1 MEKMV
6 IKQKSSQFP
15 RWKYDVFLSFRGEDT
30 RKTFTSHLYEGLKN
44 RGILTFQDGKRLEH
58 GASISEELCKAIEE
72 SQVAVI
78 IFSKNYAS
86 SRWCLDELVKIM
98 ECNTNQF
105 GRQTLV
111 IPIFYDVD
119 PSAVRYQKE
128 SFAEAFD
135 KHESRCK
142 VDDVEGMRKL
152 QRWRT
157 ALTAATNLKGYDIRQ
172 GIESDCINEI
182 VDQISS
188 KLCKIS
194 LSYLQDVVGINIHL
208 EKVKSL
214 LDLEINDVRIVG
226 IWGMGGVGKTTITRA
241 IFDTLSYQFGVACFL
256 ADVKENKCGMHSL
269 QNILLS
275 ELLREKDNYVNNK
288 EDGNHLMARRLRF
301 KKVLVVLDDIDH
313 KDHLDYL
320 AGDLGWF
327 GNGSRIIAT
336 TRDKHLVG
344 KNDLIYEVTTIAD
357 DEAIQL
363 FNQYAFKK
371 EVPNEHFEK
380 LTLEVVSHAKGLP
393 LALKVWGSFL
403 HKRDITE
410 WRSAIEQMKNNS
422 NSEIVDKLK
431 ISYDGLEPI
440 QQEIFLDIA
449 CFLRGVRKDEIMQIL
464 ESCDFGADI
473 GLRVLI
479 EKSLVFISEK
489 DTIEMHDL
497 LQDMGKYVVNT
508 QKDPGERSRLWLAE
522 DFEEVMINSTG
533 TKAIEAIWILYFK
546 KLCFNKEAM
555 KNMKRLRILYI
566 CSVNRHDGSVEYL
579 PNSLRWF
586 VWKHYPWESLPE
598 NFEPKRLVHLDLWS
612 SSLRHL
618 WTGRKHLKYLR
629 KLHLSVSTSLICT
642 PDFTGMPNLEYLD
655 LEKCS
660 NLEEV
665 HHSLGCSRKLIRLNL
680 NYCRRLK
687 KFPCVNVESLKYLY
701 LHDCCSLEKFPEIV
715 GRMKLELE
723 IDMGYSGIREIP
735 SYIQLQTHITKL
747 NLSCLEDLVALPSC
761 IGMLKSLVKLDV
773 SDCPKLE
780 TLPEEIGDLENLEKL
795 DARRTLISRPPS
807 SIVRLDKLKFLSFGQ
822 LESEEGQVAG
832 YFVFPPVNRGLR
844 SLEDLDLSF
853 CNVIDG
859 GLPEDIGCLSSL
871 KALYL
876 RGNNFEH
883 LPPSIAQLGALRSLD
898 LTNCK
903 RLKELPDFVGM
914 PNLDTL
920 NLSNCLNLEEV
931 HHSLGFFRKLCTL
944 ELTNCKRLKRFPAL
958 CIDSLK
964 YLCLYECSNLES
976 FPEILGSM
984 ELEIHMLDSVT
995 RDLDLRGLENL
1006 VTLPSS
1012 ICKLK
1017 SLVNL
1022 DVSGCSKLVSFPEA
1036 IGNLQ
1041 NLERLDAR
1049 DTLISQPPCSIV
1061 RLNKLRFLSF
1071 AKQKSEVGLEDEV
1084 NFVFPPVAEGLHSLE
1099 ILNLSYCNLIDG
1111 GLPEDIGCLSS
1122 LEVLYLR
1129 GNNFEH
1135 LPRSIA
1141 QLGALRSLY
1150 LTVCRSLTQLPELP
1164 PDLDELHADCHMVLK
1179 SIHNLATKKKK
1190 LQRLIFT
1197 PLHDKDDAYNDSIYN
1212 LFAHSL
1218 FQNIASLQHDISASD
1233 SLSQRVFTIEHPG
1246 KKIPSWFRYHGI
1258 DTSVSVNL
1266 PENWYVHDNFLGF
1279 AVCYSGSLIETT
1291 AQLIPLC
1298 NDEMSWMT
1306 QKLALCNHSKYD
1318 TESTIQLFL
1327 VTLAGLWDTSKA
1339 NGKTPND
1346 YGLIRLLFCG
1356 EMKEFGLRLLYK
1368 DETELQALLQMREN
1382 NDEPTEQCI
1391 GIRTGRY
1398 DNSEHHDSMINEAS
1412 CSSCKKQ
1419 RSHSTFRGRVASVFR
1434 NFTALSCKPRDLA

>member
-1 MEKMV
+1 MFM
-6 IKQKSSQFP
+6 QSSNNSQECI
-15 RWKYDVFLSFRGEDT
+15 RRNYDVFLSFRGEDT

-44 RGILTFQDGKRLEH
+44 RGIFTFQDGKRLEH
-58 GASISEELCKAIEE
+58 GTSISEELCKAIEE
-72 SQVAVI
+72 SQVAII

-128 SFAEAFD
+128 SYAEAFD

-172 GIESDCINEI
+172 GIESDCIHEI

-194 LSYLQDVVGINIHL
+194 LSYFQDVVGINTHL
-208 EKVKSL
+208 ENVKSL
-214 LDLEINDVRIVG
+214 LELEINDVRIVG
-226 IWGMGGVGKTTITRA
+226 IWGMGGVGKTTIARA
-241 IFDTLSYQFGVACFL
+241 IFDTLSYQFEVACFL

-336 TRDKHLVG
+336 TRDKHLIW
-344 KNDLIYEVTTIAD
+344 KNDLIYEVTTLAD

-371 EVPNEHFEK
+371 EVPDERFEK
-380 LTLEVVSHAKGLP
+380 LMLEVVSHAKGLP

-449 CFLRGVRKDEIMQIL
+449 CFLRGIYQRKDEIMQIL

-497 LQDMGKYVVNT
+497 LQDMGKYVVNP
-508 QKDPGERSRLWLAE
+508 QKDPRERSRLWLAE
-522 DFEEVMINSTG
+522 DFEEVMINNTG

-566 CSVNRHDGSVEYL
+566 CSINCHDGSIEYL

-598 NFEPKRLVHLDLWS
+598 NFEPKRLVHLDFWS

-618 WTGRKHLKYLR
+618 WMGRKHLRYLR
-629 KLHLSVSTSLICT
+629 KLRLSVSTSLICT

-687 KFPCVNVESLKYLY
+687 RFPCVNVESLKYLY
-701 LHDCCSLEKFPEIV
+701 LHGCYSLEKFPEIV

-723 IDMGYSGIREIP
+723 IDMGYSGIRELP

-747 NLSCLEDLVALPSC
+747 DLSCLENLVALPSS

-773 SDCPKLE
+773 SDCSKLE
-780 TLPEEIGDLENLEKL
+780 MLPEEIGDLQNLEKL

-807 SIVRLDKLKFLSFGQ
+807 SIVCLDKLKFLSFGQ

-832 YFVFPPVNRGLR
+832 YFVFPQVNKGLR
-844 SLEDLDLSF
+844 SLDDLDLSF

-871 KALYL
+871 KVLYL

-914 PNLDTL
+914 PNLETL
-920 NLSNCLNLEEV
+920 NLSNCINLEEV

-964 YLCLYECSNLES
+964 YLYLHECSNLEN

-984 ELEIHMLDSVT
+984 KFESDIHMLDSVT
-995 RDLDLRGLENL
+995 RDL
-1006 VTLPSS
+1006 
-1012 ICKLK
+1012 
-1017 SLVNL
+1017 
-1022 DVSGCSKLVSFPEA
+1022 
-1036 IGNLQ
+1036 
-1041 NLERLDAR
+1041 
-1049 DTLISQPPCSIV
+1049 
-1061 RLNKLRFLSF
+1061 
-1071 AKQKSEVGLEDEV
+1071 
-1084 NFVFPPVAEGLHSLE
+1084 
-1099 ILNLSYCNLIDG
+1099 
-1111 GLPEDIGCLSS
+1111 
-1122 LEVLYLR
+1122 
-1129 GNNFEH
+1129 
-1135 LPRSIA
+1135 
-1141 QLGALRSLY
+1141 
-1150 LTVCRSLTQLPELP
+1150 
-1164 PDLDELHADCHMVLK
+1164 
-1179 SIHNLATKKKK
+1179 
-1190 LQRLIFT
+1190 
-1197 PLHDKDDAYNDSIYN
+1197 DSIYN

-1218 FQNIASLQHDISASD
+1218 FQNIVSLQHDISASD

-1246 KKIPSWFRYHGI
+1246 KKIPSWFDYHGI

-1279 AVCYSGSLIETT
+1279 AVCYSGSLIEIT

-1318 TESTIQLFL
+1318 TESTIHFFL
-1327 VTLAGLWDTSKA
+1327 LTLAGLWDTSKA

-1356 EMKEFGLRLLYK
+1356 EMKEFGLHLLYK

-1382 NDEPTEQCI
+1382 NDEPTEHCI

-1398 DNSEHHDSMINEAS
+1398 DNSEHYDSMTNEAS
-1412 CSSCKKQ
+1412 CSSYKKQ
-1419 RSHSTFRGRVASVFR
+1419 RSHSTLRGRVASVFR
-1434 NFTALSCKPRDLA
+1434 NFTALSCKPRVLA